1 MMCRAPSQQ
10 LLGHGWQDSLG
21 FRIESWGDDAKRLE
35 ALLYVGR
42 QMALTGS
49 IRYNIWTA
57 QDGSQRGTY
66 QIRARASQYSVFG
79 KNQPKVDSPQKETP
93 RPLMVDLLPDLAP
106 SSVEVDNVPF

>member
-1 MMCRAPSQQ
+1 M
-10 LLGHGWQDSLG
+10 G

-49 IRYNIWTA
+49 MRYNTWTA

-66 QIRARASQYSVFG
+66 QVRVRASQYSVFG
-79 KNQPKVDSPQKETP
+79 KNQPKTNEGQGEERIVKAAAPVPKLPIQQSAET
-93 RPLMVDLLPDLAP
+93 MT
-106 SSVEVDNVPF
+106 VEEDGIPF